1 MAILRPLLVVGP
13 LVAALAA
20 TPAATALVGALAVA
34 VCVVLGGS
42 DGDFGSGDHVV
53 GIAAVAAGSSLAVV
67 GAAVRRR
74 FELAA
79 GATATILDRERRA
92 RVRADFLDRAS
103 RLLEAPPEPGAM
115 LDEIV
120 RIAVP
125 DMAELCIVDL
135 LRDDDELRGPAVF
148 AADARTA
155 EALRTTRK
163 QFPLSLDS
171 EHPVAKVARSG
182 RPRLLPEL
190 SEGDLRRF
198 ASAEEHLRLM
208 LRLRYTSAVVVPLI
222 ARGRTLGVLSFLRFA
237 GHSPYDEADLELAAE
252 TARRAGARQRAAIRR
267 AQPHREP
274 PRGRAREPGRGGD
287 RAGPGR
293 HAALRQPGRR

>member
-103 RLLEAPPEPGAM
+103 RLIEAPPEPRAM
-115 LDEIV
+115 LDQIV
-120 RIAVP
+120 RIAAP

-135 LRDDDELRGPAVF
+135 LADDGQLRGAAVF
-148 AADARTA
+148 ASDPRTA
-155 EALRTTRK
+155 EALRANR
-163 QFPLSLDS
+163 QQSPLSLDS
-171 EHPVAKVARSG
+171 AHPVAEAARTGGSL
-182 RPRLLPEL
+182 LLPEL
-190 SEGDLRRF
+190 PERELQRY
-198 ASAEEHLRLM
+198 ASSEEHLRLM
-208 LRLRYTSAVVVPLI
+208 LRLRYTSAVVVPLV
-222 ARGRTLGVLSFLRFA
+222 ARGRPLGVLSFLRFA
-237 GHSPYDEADLELAAE
+237 GQLPYDDEDLELAAE
-252 TARRAGARQRAAIRR
+252 IARRAALALDNARLFAHLSRTEQRLVTVLENLGEAVTV
-267 AQPHREP
+267 
-274 PRGRAREPGRGGD
+274 
-287 RAGPGR
+287 
-293 HAALRQPGRR
+293 